1 MDMPSPLSSS
11 PANAQAPAPAT
22 VTVRRG
28 DTLIGLVKAH
38 YKNQGV
44 SVDDRQA
51 FRMALKL
58 ARGNGISDAA
68 RIMPGQTVRMDALPA
83 AQDLGEG
90 ETLASGNAPPSA
102 PASPRV
108 AATSTSQVLASRQAA
123 DPVFERTLAR
133 AVERGFIPAADVDQ
147 VREKVARMAREYGF
161 DPDDFARVVLMES
174 DGMNPSATN
183 GRCHGIIQFCGG
195 PGRGAASV
203 GFANNAQ
210 DIAKMSVVQQLD
222 LVDRY
227 FQDVGMPRGGARM
240 MSLDDLY
247 LSVLTPAA
255 RSLRAADAPL
265 PIPGTQARVL
275 YEGGQRDAP
284 ITRRSITQG
293 LLRYAQ
299 ERLPAAASQITSQI
313 SQQIS
318 AVTDRAIGGARG
330 GAAASPGPA
339 TGTSTSGSNWPQ
351 QRQIVAAN
359 TLENP

>member
-1 MDMPSPLSSS
+1 MDMPSPLSSTT
-11 PANAQAPAPAT
+11 ANAPAT

-28 DTLIGLVKAH
+28 DTLVGLVKAH

-58 ARGNGISDAA
+58 ARGNGIADAA
-68 RIMPGQTVRMDALPA
+68 RIMPGQTVRMDALPTASELGDGDALA
-83 AQDLGEG
+83 AG
-90 ETLASGNAPPSA
+90 SPA
-102 PASPRV
+102 PAPTSSPRV
-108 AATSTSQVLASRQAA
+108 AAATTSQVLASRQMA
-123 DPVFERTLAR
+123 DPVFERTLSR

-147 VREKVARMAREYGF
+147 VREKVGRMAREYGF
-161 DPDDFARVVLMES
+161 DPDDFARVVLIES

-210 DIAKMSVVQQLD
+210 EIGKLSVVQQLD

-227 FQDVGMPRGGARM
+227 FQDVGMPRSGTRM

-255 RSLRAADAPL
+255 RSMRAADAPL

-313 SQQIS
+313 SQQMS
-318 AVTDRAIGGARG
+318 AVTDRVIGGTSG
-330 GAAASPGPA
+330 SPSGSS
-339 TGTSTSGSNWPQ
+339 STSSAGSNWPQ

-359 TLENP
+359 TLETP

>member
-1 MDMPSPLSSS
+1 MDMPSPFSST
-11 PANAQAPAPAT
+11 PANAPAT

-28 DTLIGLVKAH
+28 DTLVGLVKAH

-58 ARGNGISDAA
+58 ARGNGIADAA
-68 RIMPGQTVRMDALPA
+68 RIMPGQMVRMDSLPA
-83 AQDLGEG
+83 ANELGEG
-90 ETLASGNAPPSA
+90 ENLAAAMAPP
-102 PASPRV
+102 PAGNPAASVTSPRL
-108 AATSTSQVLASRQAA
+108 ATPTASQVLASRQAA
-123 DPVFERTLAR
+123 DPVFERTLSR

-147 VREKVARMAREYGF
+147 VREKVGRMAREYGF
-161 DPDDFARVVLMES
+161 DPDDFARVVLIES

-203 GFANNAQ
+203 GFANNVQ
-210 DIAKMSVVQQLD
+210 DIGKMSVVQQLD

-227 FQDVGMPRGGARM
+227 FQDVGMPRSGTRV

-265 PIPGTQARVL
+265 PIAGTQARVL
-275 YEGGQRDAP
+275 YEGGQQGAA

-299 ERLPAAASQITSQI
+299 ERLPAAASQI

-318 AVTDRAIGGARG
+318 AVTDRALG
-330 GAAASPGPA
+330 GAAS
-339 TGTSTSGSNWPQ
+339 TGAANAPSAGGSNWPPA
-351 QRQIVAAN
+351 RQIVAAN
-359 TLENP
+359 TLETP